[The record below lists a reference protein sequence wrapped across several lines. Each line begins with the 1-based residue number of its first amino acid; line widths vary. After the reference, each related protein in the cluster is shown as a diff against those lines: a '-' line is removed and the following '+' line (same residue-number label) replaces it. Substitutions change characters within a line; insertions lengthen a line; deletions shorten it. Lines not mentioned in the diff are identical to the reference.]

1 MRESKEQRT
10 KDGRQKGKHS
20 FPWGVQSSS
29 LWHRWGRLSLGVIFS
44 AGVIAWLASTLDLY
58 QVLFALGQANY
69 SWVGLSILAVLLTLW
84 ARVLRWQVLLDSN
97 VVNPSGTLQALVL
110 GQLLNLIL
118 PARLGDLGRAYLV
131 TQKGYPSQA
140 QALGTVAL
148 EKLWDI
154 ILLLGLVVGLAFWQ
168 TLPSWVAVPAHL
180 TGISGGVLLAGIVL
194 LLLFRRTL
202 TSKWFHLGRWAETA
216 PLPYSKGFLWLGR
229 ITGRLADGL
238 EGLRRPRVILA
249 AGNWSLF
256 AWFFGALTNLALL
269 KAFGLP
275 FSMGIAL
282 FLLAV
287 LQMGVAVPSVPGR
300 IGVFEGLCLVTL
312 AIFGIETNT
321 ALAYGVM
328 LHAVVLLPP
337 VILGLW
343 WLLRLDLASRQTIW
357 KLT

>member
-1 MRESKEQRT
+1 MRESKEQTT
-10 KDGRQKGKHS
+10 KYGRQKGKRS
-20 FPWGVQSSS
+20 FLWTVQSSS

-97 VVNPSGTLQALVL
+97 IVSPSGTLQALVL

-118 PARLGDLGRAYLV
+118 PVRLGDLGRAYLI
-131 TQKGYPSQA
+131 TQSGYTSQA

-154 ILLLGLVVGLAFWQ
+154 ILLVILVVGLAFWQ
-168 TLPSWVAVPAHL
+168 PLPSWITIPTRLMAAGG
-180 TGISGGVLLAGIVL
+180 GILLIGIAI
-194 LLLFRRTL
+194 LLFFRHTL
-202 TSKWFHLGRWAETA
+202 ALRGLGLDRGAGFAGWS
-216 PLPYSKGFLWLGR
+216 YSKGIHWLSR
-229 ITGRLADGL
+229 AAGRLLDGL
-238 EGLRRPRVILA
+238 EGLRRPRVMLA
-249 AGNWSLF
+249 AGNWSLL
-256 AWFFGALTNLALL
+256 AWFFGAVTNLALL

-275 FSMGIAL
+275 FSIDIAF

-287 LQMGVAVPSVPGR
+287 LQMGVVVPSVPGR
-300 IGVFEGLCLVTL
+300 IGIFEGLCLVTL
-312 AIFGIETNT
+312 AFFGIEANT

-343 WLLRLDLASRQTIW
+343 WLLRLDVASRQAIW
-357 KLT
+357 ELA